1 MVLAAVKV
9 LLLCFFE
16 IYLIPSLSMWI
27 IFPHLCLLPPKSG
40 VSASKSHFHL
50 LQRIKKNHHF
60 SKEKKENVFCIC
72 EMFK

>member
-16 IYLIPSLSMWI
+16 IYLIPSLGMWI
-27 IFPHLCLLPPKSG
+27 IFPHLCLLPPKS
-40 VSASKSHFHL
+40 VFL
-50 LQRIKKNHHF
+50 LPNLIFIFSNGRKNQHF